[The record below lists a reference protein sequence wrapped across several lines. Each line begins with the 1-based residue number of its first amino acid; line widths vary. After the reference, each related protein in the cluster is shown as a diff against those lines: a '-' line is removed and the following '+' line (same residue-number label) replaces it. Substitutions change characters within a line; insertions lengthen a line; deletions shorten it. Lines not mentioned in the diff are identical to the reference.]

1 RINAADG
8 QGATFEKATTISVT
22 GVNDAPTALGLS
34 PAAVAENSPLGTTVG
49 NLSSTDPESG
59 DTHTYSLVSGTGSTD
74 NGSFTI
80 NGTAVQTNTLLDY
93 ETKNSY
99 SIRVQTDDGHG
110 HTFQKA
116 LTISVTDVNDAPSDI
131 GLSNSTIVSDK
142 PSGTTVGTLSST
154 DQDVPANSFTYSL
167 VSGTGSTDNASFQ
180 ISGSTLQTAAPLDF
194 EAGGTRSVRIRTDD
208 GHGGTFDKVFT
219 ITVNDKNDAP
229 TDIALSNSSVAENQA
244 SGTTVGTFSSTDQD
258 SGDTHTYTLVS
269 GTGSTDNGQFTIDGS
284 GNLKTAASI
293 DFETKSSYSIRVK
306 TDDGNGGTFEK
317 VVTISV
323 TDVNETPNDLGP
335 SPASVAENTPL
346 GTTVGNLSSTDPE
359 SGDT

>member
-1 RINAADG
+1 M
-8 QGATFEKATTISVT
+8 
-22 GVNDAPTALGLS
+22 NDAPTDIALS
-34 PAAVAENSPLGTTVG
+34 SAAVDENQPSGTTVG
-49 NLSSTDPESG
+49 TLSTTDPDAGDTHTYSLVSGTGSTDNASFQISGSTLQTAGPLDFEAGGTRSVRIRTDDGHAGTFDKVFTITLTDGTEAPPAIVLSTSTVAENPPPGTTVGTLSTTDPDSG
-59 DTHTYSLVSGTGSTD
+59 DTHTYTLVSGTGSTD

-180 ISGSTLQTAAPLDF
+180 ISGDTLQTNTSVAT
-194 EAGGTRSVRIRTDD
+194 GTYHIRIQTSD
-208 GHGGTFDKVFT
+208 GHDGTIGKQFT
-219 ITVNDKNDAP
+219 DTASPNNRP
-229 TDIALSNSSVAENQA
+229 TDIS
-244 SGTTVGTFSSTDQD
+244 
-258 SGDTHTYTLVS
+258 
-269 GTGSTDNGQFTIDGS
+269 
-284 GNLKTAASI
+284 
-293 DFETKSSYSIRVK
+293 
-306 TDDGNGGTFEK
+306 
-317 VVTISV
+317 
-323 TDVNETPNDLGP
+323 
-335 SPASVAENTPL
+335 
-346 GTTVGNLSSTDPE
+346 
-359 SGDT
+359 